1 MPIYEYVCEECG
13 EKYEKFVRS
22 SLAKVELKCP
32 ACGSSQ
38 AKKALSL
45 FGTRGGSDG
54 LSLGASSAAA
64 CSPVGGWSI

>member
-32 ACGSSQ
+32 TCGSPKG
-38 AKKALSL
+38 KKAISM
-45 FGTRGGSDG
+45 FGMRGGSSSS
-54 LSLGASSAAA
+54 SLGASSAAA
-64 CSPVGGWSI
+64 CSPVGG